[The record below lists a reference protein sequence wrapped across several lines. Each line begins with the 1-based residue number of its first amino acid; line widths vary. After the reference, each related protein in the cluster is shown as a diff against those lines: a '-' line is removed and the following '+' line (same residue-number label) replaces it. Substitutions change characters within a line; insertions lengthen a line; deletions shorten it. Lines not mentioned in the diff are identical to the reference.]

1 MINVQKAVPIHLI
14 IQKRQCRGRSQEL
27 AGFLSL
33 GTLKESVC
41 SVHLVAVAKDESV
54 QNYRVVK
61 GGKDIWRPSCSIPLL
76 KCTHLYQNCL
86 RPHPD
91 GFLISSILEAP
102 KASEQ
107 LVPVLRQ
114 THSKKKEVFLYVQRE
129 PPVLQCVHIAFGPV
143 TGHHCKEP
151 VCPFCIQVL
160 QVYLHTYQIPLSF
173 LFSRLKSLSSFTQ
186 VIHEVL

>member
-54 QNYRVVK
+54 QNHRVVK

-107 LVPVLRQ
+107 LVQYLDKLTVRKKRCFFMFRGNLLFFSVCILPLVLSLG
-114 THSKKKEVFLYVQRE
+114 TTV
-129 PPVLQCVHIAFGPV
+129 
-143 TGHHCKEP
+143 
-151 VCPFCIQVL
+151 
-160 QVYLHTYQIPLSF
+160 
-173 LFSRLKSLSSFTQ
+173 KSLS
-186 VIHEVL
+186 VLSASRSYRYISTLTRSP